1 MGVCRGRISEGL
13 DFSDNAARC
22 VIVIGIP
29 YPQMTDPKV
38 ILKKDYL
45 DRRFRTGCSAISRP
59 PDQQQQCL
67 SGKDWYSQ
75 QATRAVNQAI
85 GRVIRHVQDYGS
97 IILVDERYTWQTN
110 RREISKWLR
119 DRVRVWQSTDDL
131 TSVLLSF
138 FEEMKGRNFVPKV
151 EQLAQVHLEIDEEED
166 QVRRQKSKKNG
177 EAAPRRSKI
186 GKITQA

>member
-29 YPQMTDPKV
+29 YPMMTDPKV

-45 DRRFRTGCSAISRP
+45 DRKFRMP
-59 PDQQQQCL
+59 HNQQQLATL

-97 IILVDERYTWQTN
+97 IILVDERYSWASN
-110 RREISKWLR
+110 RSQISRWLR
-119 DRVRVWQSTDDL
+119 DRVRVANSTEDIVESL
-131 TSVLLSF
+131 NRF
-138 FEEMKGRNFVPKV
+138 FTDMKGRGFVPKV
-151 EQLAQVHLEIDEEED
+151 EQLAQVHLEIDNEEGNKKGGKTSKLGRIGRDKSED
-166 QVRRQKSKKNG
+166 ESKSDD
-177 EAAPRRSKI
+177 
-186 GKITQA
+186 

>member
-45 DRRFRTGCSAISRP
+45 DRKFRSGPKGNSDMQT
-59 PDQQQQCL
+59 L
-67 SGKDWYSQ
+67 SGKDWYGQ

-85 GRVIRHVQDYGS
+85 GRVIRHVQDFGT
-97 IILVDERYTWQTN
+97 IVLIDERYTW
-110 RREISKWLR
+110 
-119 DRVRVWQSTDDL
+119 
-131 TSVLLSF
+131 
-138 FEEMKGRNFVPKV
+138 
-151 EQLAQVHLEIDEEED
+151 
-166 QVRRQKSKKNG
+166 
-177 EAAPRRSKI
+177 
-186 GKITQA
+186 